1 MASQKKRMDGTR
13 ELVDA
18 AQVGTALAV
27 LSSVALCLAVVL
39 GAMLLRG
46 GGRRS
51 PGLTRAALLA
61 AVGVLVYPLWA
72 GYNSIEDRLG
82 LDSVAA
88 LLLNLALFAVVGVG
102 VGLLARPYWPA
113 EEAVAAPTGDAGTRS
128 EPPEG

>member
-1 MASQKKRMDGTR
+1 MDGTR

-27 LSSVALCLAVVL
+27 LSIVALCLAAVL
-39 GAMLLRG
+39 GALLVRG

-51 PGLTRAALLA
+51 PGVARAALLA
-61 AVGVLVYPLWA
+61 AAGVLGYPLWA
-72 GYNSIEDRLG
+72 VYNSIEDRLG

-88 LLLNLALFAVVGVG
+88 LLLNLALFAVVGVV
-102 VGLLARPYWPA
+102 VGLLVRRYWPA

-128 EPPEG
+128 VPPEG